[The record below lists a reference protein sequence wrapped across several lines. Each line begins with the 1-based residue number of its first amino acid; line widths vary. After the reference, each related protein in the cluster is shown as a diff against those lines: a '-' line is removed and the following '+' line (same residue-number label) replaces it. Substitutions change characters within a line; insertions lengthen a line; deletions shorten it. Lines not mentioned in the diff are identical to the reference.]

1 MDSSKLFVIIFV
13 TVILTVITIG
23 RVLRGPIGDALA
35 RRLSGQRQG
44 ADPALADPRVAELE
58 GRLAEVEER
67 LDFAERL
74 LARGTS
80 PEGAAKG
87 FER

>member
-13 TVILTVITIG
+13 TIILTVITIG
-23 RVLRGPIGDALA
+23 KVLRGPIGDALA
-35 RRLSGQRQG
+35 RRLSGQRHE

-67 LDFAERL
+67 LDFTERL
-74 LARGTS
+74 LARASS
-80 PEGAAKG
+80 PEALTKG
-87 FER
+87 SDR